1 MDLKLGDKCA
11 LATGGYRGTGAVI
24 AKTLAAEGSLVL
36 IHSPTEDDAA
46 ALVDDI
52 VSGGGRAKTASG
64 DILSDEGAASLVDRI
79 AGGGDTIDILINNF
93 GRADP
98 AKWGNPGTED
108 WHKALNVNLLSSVRL
123 AKLFTPTM
131 AEKGW
136 GRVIQLGTI
145 GTTRP
150 NAQMPGY
157 YAAKAALAATTVS
170 LAKELKLTGITV
182 NHVSPGLI
190 KTPEVEESFLA
201 YAQKKKWG
209 DTWQEV
215 EQQVTERFMPNP
227 TGRISS
233 REDIADLVTFLASP
247 RAGHINGQ
255 NIRIDGG
262 AVDFVS

>member
-11 LATGGYRGTGAVI
+11 LVTGSFRGTGAVI
-24 AKTLAAEGSLVL
+24 AKALAAEGTSVL
-36 IHSPTEDDAA
+36 IHGPTDDDTA
-46 ALVDDI
+46 ALVEDI
-52 VSGGGRAKTASG
+52 VAGGGKAKSTSG
-64 DILSDEGAASLVDRI
+64 DILSDAGAEELFGLIAEGS
-79 AGGGDTIDILINNF
+79 DTVDILVNNF

-98 AKWGNPGTED
+98 ATWGNPGTED

-131 AEKGW
+131 KDKGW

-157 YAAKAALAATTVS
+157 YAAKAALATTTVS
-170 LAKELKLTGITV
+170 LAKELKRTGITV

-215 EQQVTERFMPNP
+215 EEQVTEKFMPNP

-247 RAGHINGQ
+247 RASHINGQ

-262 AVDFVS
+262 AVDFTA